1 MQNSQNAQSA
11 QVTPGTQGIQNSRQA
26 YVNLALAT
34 LAFAVSFT
42 AWSLISPLAKQI
54 QTDLG
59 LNDFERSVLI
69 AVPVLLGSLLRI
81 PLGLLTDRFG
91 GRKVFTALL
100 LFTLLPVAFTGMA
113 DSFWTYVLGGLFLGA
128 AGASF
133 AVGVPFVSRWFTPD
147 KQGLA
152 LGIYGMGNI
161 GTAVALFS
169 MPALVGAFGGREW
182 GFWFYLAPVA
192 IMAAVFWLFARD
204 APGMPKP
211 KSLGDSL
218 SVLRTEKLAWILS
231 LFYFLTFG
239 GFVAIANYL
248 PTLLQEWFG
257 LTPGDA
263 GLRAAGF
270 TVLATLARPVGGWLA
285 DKMGGSRVLTWV
297 FVAGPIGALALAWL
311 ALNPNLML
319 ATIVFLATAAGLG
332 LGNGAIFK
340 MVAEYFPKNTGL
352 VTGIVGC
359 AGGLG
364 GFFPPLLMGAVK
376 GATGTYAL
384 GFALLAVFA
393 VICVVMLLRVG
404 RPRSAETAA

>member
-1 MQNSQNAQSA
+1 M
-11 QVTPGTQGIQNSRQA
+11 QNSRQA
-26 YVNLALAT
+26 YLNLVLAT

-42 AWSLISPLAKQI
+42 AWSLISPLARQI
-54 QTDLG
+54 QGDLG

-81 PLGLLTDRFG
+81 PFGLLTDRFG
-91 GRKVFTALL
+91 GRKVFTAIL
-100 LFTLLPVAFTGMA
+100 LFTLLPVAFSGIA
-113 DSFWTYVLGGLFLGA
+113 DSFWTYVLGGLFLGT

-169 MPALVGAFGGREW
+169 MPALVSLSGDRTWA
-182 GFWFYLAPVA
+182 FWFFLAPVA
-192 IMAAVFWLFARD
+192 LMAAAFWLFARD

-211 KSLGDSL
+211 KSLSDSL

-239 GFVAIANYL
+239 GFVAISNYL

-257 LTPGDA
+257 LTPNDA

-270 TVLATLARPVGGWLA
+270 TALATLCRPVGGWLA
-285 DKMGGSRVLTWV
+285 DKVGGSRTLMWV
-297 FVAGPIGALALAWL
+297 FGAGPVGALVLAWL
-311 ALNPNLML
+311 ALSPDLVL
-319 ATIVFLATAAGLG
+319 ATIFFLGTAAGLG

-340 MVAEYFPKNTGL
+340 LVAEYFPKNTGL

-364 GFFPPLLMGAVK
+364 GFFPPLLLGAVK
-376 GATGTYAL
+376 GATGTYAI
-384 GFALLAVFA
+384 GFILLAVVA
-393 VICVVMLLRVG
+393 VMCLALLLGMRRGRRVEG
-404 RPRSAETAA
+404 VAAS